1 LEIRTIAFRDL
12 LLALKRYAARLRDDR
27 RLSGREEAIEPR
39 VVRSAVYEPLRRLL
53 LTDEVNRTLF
63 AEFAAHRE
71 TERGKN
77 ETGWMLFGQRNV
89 DEAIAL
95 ATLPA
100 GIEYDSSEAHVWFNS
115 TAQAF
120 ASRVIRQGMKHLQLL
135 GVVHTHPASL
145 RHPTSGDYKGDIGW
159 VQQLRGEEGVF
170 GIGTADAKKHPPAN
184 VAWQPAVNVQ
194 CLGDL
199 CFSWYCLH
207 SGDRNYRQ
215 LPAETTIGPD
225 LALRLRPVWDEL
237 ENHAERLDRLAM
249 QLNRVSFD
257 VVEGRQKPALV
268 LNVSLPEAG
277 KTVRVLMEGKEV
289 RYLLIGPDGALAADF
304 RDDRVDRGV
313 FVMLAELTT

>member
-1 LEIRTIAFRDL
+1 M
-12 LLALKRYAARLRDDR
+12 
-27 RLSGREEAIEPR
+27 
-39 VVRSAVYEPLRRLL
+39 VYEPLRRLL

-120 ASRVIRQGMKHLQLL
+120 ASRVIRQGMKQLQLL

-159 VQQLRGEEGVF
+159 VRQLRGEEGVF
-170 GIGTADAKKHPPAN
+170 GIGTADAKLHSPAN
-184 VAWQPAVNVQ
+184 VAWQPAANVQ
-194 CLGDL
+194 CLGES
-199 CFSWYCLH
+199 CFSWYCLR

-215 LPAETTIGPD
+215 LPVGITIGPD

-237 ENHAERLDRLAM
+237 ENHAERLDRLAV

-257 VVEGRQKPALV
+257 VIDGKEKPALV
-268 LNVSLPEAG
+268 LNIPLPEAG

-313 FVMLAELTT
+313 FVMLAELTM